1 MSEIQTYDCSDSELA
16 ALDAKLKTD
25 GFTLAQKTAEKSLL
39 PMEYLRREY
48 SGNAASFVGPKRW
61 TIICHVK

>member
-16 ALDAKLKTD
+16 TYEAQLRAT
-25 GFTLAQKTAEKSLL
+25 GFTLAQKTIEKSLL
-39 PMEYLRREY
+39 PMEYLRRAS

-61 TIICHVK
+61 TIICRTK